1 MTTRNRILIL
11 LALVCGLAALP
22 ARAQLEITVTGGDVA
37 ALPIAVVPFVQSAG
51 MSTDIAQ
58 IVENDLVRSGRFRS
72 LPRTQMQ
79 QRPSD
84 PVSFNPAPWKAQGM
98 DNVVVGRVFDDG
110 KGGFVAR
117 FFLIDSL
124 SGKQIIAYDY
134 PIRDLSQ
141 SRYAAHWIADKIY
154 EQLLGVPGY
163 FNTKIAYVVGR
174 GLGFQRTFQLV
185 IADSDGENP
194 QYAINS
200 RETIMSPSWSPDRKS
215 IALVGYE
222 RGRSAIYT
230 YSIETGK
237 VTKLISEK
245 GINGSPAWSPDGTKL
260 AFVLSFESNPDIY
273 VMDLAT
279 RKRTRL
285 TDHYAIDTEPAWSP
299 DGSKIAFTS
308 DRGGKPQ
315 IYEMSASG
323 GEARRLTFQGSQNQ
337 RASYSPD
344 GRSLLYVST
353 QGGSQRVVLQ
363 DLATGQVHTLSN
375 GPLDEGPSFA
385 PGGAVVIYS
394 SQGPRGR
401 QLETASVDGRVHMTM
416 RQAGGDVQEPSW
428 SPVMR

>member
-1 MTTRNRILIL
+1 MTMFKRLLIL
-11 LALVCGLAALP
+11 LATLCGLASVP
-22 ARAQLEITVTGGDVA
+22 AYAQLEITVTGGDVS
-37 ALPIAVVPFVQSAG
+37 ALPIAIVPFAQSAG

-58 IVENDLVRSGRFRS
+58 VVENDLVRSGRFRS
-72 LPRTQMQ
+72 LSRAQMQ

-84 PVSFNPAPWKAQGM
+84 PSSFDPAPWKAQGM
-98 DNVVVGRVFDDG
+98 DNVVVGKVWDDG
-110 KGGFVAR
+110 KGGFIAR

-163 FNTKIAYVVGR
+163 FNTKIAYVVGK

-194 QYAINS
+194 QYPINS

-222 RGRSAIYT
+222 HGRSAIYT
-230 YSIETGK
+230 YSTDTGK

-260 AFVLSFESNPDIY
+260 AFVLSFETNPDIY
-273 VMDLAT
+273 VMDMRT
-279 RKRTRL
+279 KKRTRL
-285 TDHYAIDTEPAWSP
+285 TDQYGIDTEPAWSP
-299 DGSKIAFTS
+299 DGTKIAFTS

-323 GEARRLTFQGSQNQ
+323 GDPRRLTFQGSQNQ
-337 RASYSPD
+337 RPSYSPD
-344 GRSLLYVST
+344 GKSLLYVTT
-353 QGGSQRVVLQ
+353 QGGQRVVIQ
-363 DLATGQVHTLSN
+363 DLATGQIRSLSN